1 MKKYVVILLLVLF
14 AVVGAIIY
22 FGTDEGVTISNQI
35 ELTYTTN
42 GGVPYEWQYE
52 IEDESIVKFVKSYVI
67 EDKNK
72 DGLVGAP
79 ISTNY
84 VFEGVKD
91 GTTFVTFKYVSLVDG
106 SVVRK
111 ERLKLKV
118 KGKEISLQGNIG
130 DE

>member
-1 MKKYVVILLLVLF
+1 MAGFEKYHIL
-14 AVVGAIIY
+14 Y
-22 FGTDEGVTISNQI
+22 W
-35 ELTYTTN
+35 
-42 GGVPYEWQYE
+42 EWQYE

-79 ISTNY
+79 IYTNY

-106 SVVRK
+106 SVVKK
-111 ERLKLKV
+111 EKIKLKV
-118 KGKEISLQGNIG
+118 KGKEVSLQGNIG